1 MVVRLRNESPAAS
14 RVIGPPQMLI
24 LSGST
29 PLYVL
34 LLRGSGTPQYRPSS
48 GCPSGGSSPTTIST
62 LLIAARRSAG
72 QGAQRV
78 VNRLFERIIE
88 TRLRTRIHLRNGARI
103 GAGIQTASS
112 GGPCGVPV
120 PCHGERPAA
129 LAGLGHRTVDL
140 VDPTP
145 PGPCKA
151 SRNATTSKRCS
162 HPGSSPTSNL
172 TENEEHGEPFL

>member
-1 MVVRLRNESPAAS
+1 
-14 RVIGPPQMLI
+14 MLI

-48 GCPSGGSSPTTIST
+48 GCPSGGSSSTTIST